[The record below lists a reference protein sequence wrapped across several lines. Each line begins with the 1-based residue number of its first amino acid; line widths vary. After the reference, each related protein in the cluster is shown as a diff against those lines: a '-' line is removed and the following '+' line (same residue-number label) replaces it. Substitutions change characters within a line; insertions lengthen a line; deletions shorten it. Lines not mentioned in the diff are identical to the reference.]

1 VLALHT
7 AEAARWMATGKLHR
21 KSVHFEVLERRSDKG
36 EPPEKFKTSDIV
48 DYLVRELEW
57 LRDQLV

>member
-1 VLALHT
+1 
-7 AEAARWMATGKLHR
+7 MATGKLHR
-21 KSVHFEVLERRSDKG
+21 KPVHFEVLERRSDKG